1 MSSEFARE
9 VRDEIDS
16 VVEHF
21 NGNHADTVQ
30 LIAQELMPQ
39 TICTEAQ
46 IARVTPEQ
54 IVLETTDAS
63 GAISLT
69 ALELPGKARDLA
81 TLQQGLLALL
91 AQARRAAAAD
101 TPLTSLEAEIAHTQ
115 TLATYH
121 TEVVATEMV
130 APGMRQLT
138 VRGGL
143 EAFQSPGWD
152 AFVYVMTP
160 PDGMEALPSDFTM
173 ASFRSW
179 EADPKPGGAYYTI
192 RRARENELDLWFVLH
207 GDEGAV
213 SRWAAAAEP
222 GARLALWGPRV
233 AFDPPPG
240 TRRFL
245 LIGDE
250 TAQPAIAAIVDGLDD
265 DCEVRTLLET
275 QCETTAAPVP
285 ARAPG
290 ANRWCYRGEAAPGT
304 SESLLHA
311 VMTETIDPEGL
322 YVFGAAAT
330 RRIAEIRR
338 FLKQERGVPNARM
351 HLTGYWRAPT

>member
-1 MSSEFARE
+1 MSTSFGAD
-9 VRDEIDS
+9 VRDEIDN

-39 TICTEAQ
+39 AACTEAQ

-54 IVLETTDAS
+54 IVLETRDAS
-63 GAISLT
+63 GVSSLT

-81 TLQQGLLALL
+81 TLQQGLMALL
-91 AQARRAAAAD
+91 AQARSAAAAD

-130 APGMRQLT
+130 APGIRQLT

-152 AFVYVMTP
+152 AFVLVITP
-160 PDGMEALPSDFTM
+160 PDGMTELPDDFTM
-173 ASFRSW
+173 ASYRSW
-179 EADPKPGGAYYTI
+179 QEEPKPGGAYYTI
-192 RRARENELDLWFVLH
+192 RQARENELDLWFVLH

-213 SRWAAAAEP
+213 SRWATAAEP
-222 GARLALWGPRV
+222 GARVVLWGPRV
-233 AFDPPPG
+233 AFNPPPG
-240 TRRFL
+240 TRRYL

-250 TAQPAIAAIVDGLDD
+250 TAQPAIAAIIDGLEEG
-265 DCEVRTLLET
+265 CEVRALLET
-275 QCETTAAPVP
+275 QRETTAAPVP

-290 ANRWCYRGEAAPGT
+290 ANRWCYRGDAAPGT
-304 SESLLHA
+304 SDVLLTA
-311 VMTETIDPEGL
+311 VQNEEIDPDGL

-330 RRIAEIRR
+330 KRIAEIRR
-338 FLKQERGVPNARM
+338 FLKQERGVPNSQM
-351 HLTGYWRAPT
+351 HLTGYWRAPR